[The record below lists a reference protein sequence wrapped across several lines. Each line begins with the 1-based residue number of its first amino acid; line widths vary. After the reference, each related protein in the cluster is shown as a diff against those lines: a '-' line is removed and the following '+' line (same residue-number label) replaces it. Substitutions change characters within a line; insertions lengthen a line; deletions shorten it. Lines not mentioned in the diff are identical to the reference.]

1 MKAQKIKDAQARI
14 ERVQLKRD
22 SVSRKLCTGSESVS
36 AKLLAEWEGEV
47 EAAKADLDRL
57 LSA

>member
-22 SVSRKLCTGSESVS
+22 SVSRKLCAGSESVS
-36 AKLLAEWEGEV
+36 AKLLAEWDSEV

>member
-1 MKAQKIKDAQARI
+1 MKAQKIKDAQARV
-14 ERVQLKRD
+14 ELAQLKRD
-22 SVSRKLCTGSESVS
+22 SVSRKLGAGSESVS
-36 AKLLAEWEGEV
+36 AKLLAEWDSEV